1 MDKSNDECDTE
12 LREMLK
18 QLGEAHFEI
27 KTAKT
32 EVYRLK
38 SEFQTLPKGRIGMNA
53 DFAETGRAAS
63 IGCLQMP
70 PTASR

>member
-53 DFAETGRAAS
+53 DFAER
-63 IGCLQMP
+63 QNRH
-70 PTASR
+70 PTVPTR